1 MHGNGGF
8 FNTSRH
14 SDTIVALS
22 LSIGLGF
29 TQCPEIFAHFPSII
43 RAVFAENC
51 VALVFVTAVI
61 LNLFLSK
68 DKSNN

>member
-1 MHGNGGF
+1 MIPKAGVCIIWLG
-8 FNTSRH
+8 SW
-14 SDTIVALS
+14 IYILS
-22 LSIGLGF
+22 LCIGLGF

-61 LNLFLSK
+61 LNLFLPK
-68 DKSNN
+68 LKSNN

>member
-1 MHGNGGF
+1 MSVLFGLVVGY
-8 FNTSRH
+8 
-14 SDTIVALS
+14 ILS
-22 LSIGLGF
+22 LCIGLGF

-61 LNLFLSK
+61 LNLFLPK
-68 DKSNN
+68 DKSYN